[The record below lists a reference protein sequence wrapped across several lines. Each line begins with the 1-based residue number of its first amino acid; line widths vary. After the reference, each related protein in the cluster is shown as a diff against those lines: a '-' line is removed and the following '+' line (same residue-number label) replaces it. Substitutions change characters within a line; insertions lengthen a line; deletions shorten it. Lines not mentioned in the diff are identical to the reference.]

1 MIKKYVVYTIILQ
14 GEVMYVG
21 ESGNFPQRRYLHK
34 TKRGTSQSAI
44 PTDVDLDLVTFEKVA
59 VYNSRNEALK
69 EEDRLIKEYD
79 TINNGWNK
87 RRSGETP
94 IDVKMKKGLKGKDY
108 CRAYRQTM
116 KDEILKL
123 RKENAMLK
131 EELKR
136 LKNNI

>member
-1 MIKKYVVYTIILQ
+1 MIRKYTVYTISL
-14 GEVMYVG
+14 GSKVMYVG
-21 ESGNFPQRRYLHK
+21 ESANFPQRRYLHRN
-34 TKRGTSQSAI
+34 KRGTSQSAI
-44 PTDVDLDLVTFEKVA
+44 PLDVDLSLVVFEKIA
-59 VYNSRNEALK
+59 VYDTRNEAL
-69 EEDRLIKEYD
+69 ETEDSLIKEYD

-87 RRSGETP
+87 RRSGRTP